1 MTREEII
8 SDLAAIRQEMSFV
21 SAKSE
26 QPTPAARPSMAQFTQ
41 EELLAAAE
49 NNPGVKNE
57 HRSPA
62 SRGTTP

>member
-26 QPTPAARPSMAQFTQ
+26 QPTPP
-41 EELLAAAE
+41 
-49 NNPGVKNE
+49 
-57 HRSPA
+57 
-62 SRGTTP
+62 